1 MSETKTTRKQLPAYL
16 ILALIALAAALL
28 LAVTNAIT
36 AGPIKA
42 HEEAAQNAAFQ
53 SVMEADSFSTMS
65 IPDGCNVTSL
75 VEAKKDGKTIGYCA
89 VSSAK
94 GYGGNVAVTLG
105 VDMDGKIVGCQI
117 GDTNFAETDGFGA
130 RWKEPARAEAFI
142 GLSAFGGD
150 TIEAITGATVTSKA
164 VLAASNDVLKC
175 ISHVLGKDV
184 EGDVLAFGVKEE
196 KPVQTVELTGDVH
209 QGKAVGF
216 GNGEV
221 TARLTLNDDGTIAA
235 LVIDASTQTPGFGTR
250 CADEEF
256 TAQFIGKSG
265 PFTLNENVDG
275 LTGATI
281 TSTAAVEAIN
291 AALTSPAMAAEDLE
305 PVATEAP
312 TATEAPMVLENA
324 KTATIAGFGGADITV
339 QVTDENGV
347 ITALVVDASTQTP
360 GLGQKCAEEA
370 FTSQFI
376 GKSAPLTLGEG
387 IDAVASAT
395 ITSQAVVDA
404 VNSLYAAAEPVEEPT
419 EAPAATEEP
428 AAQTAEVKTA
438 TAAGYD
444 GNEITVNV
452 TDENGVITSLTVDA
466 STQTAGLGQ
475 KCAEEAFTSQFVG
488 KSAPLTLGEGIDAV
502 ASATIT
508 SQAVVDAV
516 NSLYAAAEPVEE
528 PTEAPA
534 ATEAPMVLENAK
546 TATIAGFGGADIT
559 VQVTDEN
566 GVITALVVDAS
577 TQTPG
582 LGQKCAEEA
591 FTSQFIGKSAP
602 LTLGEGIDAVASA
615 TITSQAV
622 VDAVNSLYAAAEPVE
637 EPTEAPA
644 ATEEPAVQTA
654 EVKTATAAGYDG
666 NDITVNVTD
675 ENGVI
680 TSLTVDA
687 STQTPG
693 LGQKCAEEAFTSQFI
708 GKSAPLTL
716 GEGIDA
722 VASATITSQAVVDAV
737 NSLYAAAE
745 PVEEPT
751 EAPAATE
758 EPAVQTAEVKTA
770 TAAGYDGNDIT
781 VNVTDENGVITSLTV
796 DASTQTPGLGQKC
809 AEEAFT
815 SQFIGKSAPL
825 TLGEGIDAVASATIT
840 SQAVVDAVNSLYAEA
855 PAKALSTK
863 VKGWHEG
870 VAVTVEIDKNHVI
883 TALTVDASSEFYA
896 LGGKCADEAF
906 TAQFIGKKAPLTLG
920 VDIDAV
926 TGATLT
932 SQAVVDAV
940 NQLAK

>member
-196 KPVQTVELTGDVH
+196 KPAQTVELTGDVH

-312 TATEAPMVLENA
+312 AATEAPMVLENA

-347 ITALVVDASTQTP
+347 ITALTVDASSQTAGLGQKCAEEAFTSQFIGKSAPLTLGEGIDAVASATITSQAVVDAVNSLYATAEPVEEPTEAPAATEEPAATEAPMVLENAKTATIAGFGGADITVQVTDENGVITALTVDASSQTA

-438 TAAGYD
+438 TAVGYD

-452 TDENGVITSLTVDA
+452 TDENGVISSLTVDA
-466 STQTAGLGQ
+466 STQTPGLGQ

-516 NSLYAAAEPVEE
+516 NSLYA
-528 PTEAPA
+528 
-534 ATEAPMVLENAK
+534 
-546 TATIAGFGGADIT
+546 
-559 VQVTDEN
+559 
-566 GVITALVVDAS
+566 
-577 TQTPG
+577 
-582 LGQKCAEEA
+582 
-591 FTSQFIGKSAP
+591 
-602 LTLGEGIDAVASA
+602 
-615 TITSQAV
+615 
-622 VDAVNSLYAAAEPVE
+622 
-637 EPTEAPA
+637 
-644 ATEEPAVQTA
+644 
-654 EVKTATAAGYDG
+654 
-666 NDITVNVTD
+666 
-675 ENGVI
+675 
-680 TSLTVDA
+680 
-687 STQTPG
+687 
-693 LGQKCAEEAFTSQFI
+693 
-708 GKSAPLTL
+708 
-716 GEGIDA
+716 
-722 VASATITSQAVVDAV
+722 
-737 NSLYAAAE
+737 
-745 PVEEPT
+745 
-751 EAPAATE
+751 
-758 EPAVQTAEVKTA
+758 
-770 TAAGYDGNDIT
+770 
-781 VNVTDENGVITSLTV
+781 
-796 DASTQTPGLGQKC
+796 
-809 AEEAFT
+809 
-815 SQFIGKSAPL
+815 
-825 TLGEGIDAVASATIT
+825 
-840 SQAVVDAVNSLYAEA
+840 EA
-855 PAKALSTK
+855 PAKVLTAT

-883 TALTVDASSEFYA
+883 TALTVDASGEFYA

-906 TAQFIGKKAPLTLG
+906 TSQFIGKKAPLTLG

>member
-275 LTGATI
+275 LTGATV

-312 TATEAPMVLENA
+312 AATEAPMVLENA

-347 ITALVVDASTQTP
+347 ITALTVDASSQTAGLGQKCAEEAFTSQFIGKSAPLTLGEGIDAVASATITSQAVVDAVNSLYATAEPVEEPTEAPMVLENAKTATIAGFGGADITVQVTDENGVITALTVDASSQTA

-444 GNEITVNV
+444 GNDITVNV

-534 ATEAPMVLENAK
+534 ATEE
-546 TATIAGFGGADIT
+546 
-559 VQVTDEN
+559 
-566 GVITALVVDAS
+566 
-577 TQTPG
+577 
-582 LGQKCAEEA
+582 
-591 FTSQFIGKSAP
+591 
-602 LTLGEGIDAVASA
+602 
-615 TITSQAV
+615 
-622 VDAVNSLYAAAEPVE
+622 
-637 EPTEAPA
+637 PA
-644 ATEEPAVQTA
+644 AQTA
-654 EVKTATAAGYDG
+654 EVKTATAVGYDG
-666 NDITVNVTD
+666 NEITVNVTD

-680 TSLTVDA
+680 SSLTVDA

-693 LGQKCAEEAFTSQFI
+693 LGQKCAEEAFTSQF
-708 GKSAPLTL
+708 
-716 GEGIDA
+716 
-722 VASATITSQAVVDAV
+722 V
-737 NSLYAAAE
+737 
-745 PVEEPT
+745 
-751 EAPAATE
+751 
-758 EPAVQTAEVKTA
+758 
-770 TAAGYDGNDIT
+770 
-781 VNVTDENGVITSLTV
+781 
-796 DASTQTPGLGQKC
+796 
-809 AEEAFT
+809 
-815 SQFIGKSAPL
+815 GKSAPL

-855 PAKALSTK
+855 PAKVLTAT

-883 TALTVDASSEFYA
+883 TALTVDASGEFYA

-906 TAQFIGKKAPLTLG
+906 TSQFIGKKAPLTLG

>member
-36 AGPIKA
+36 AGPIKE

-53 SVMEADSFSTMS
+53 SVMTADSFSTMS

-196 KPVQTVELTGDVH
+196 KPAQTVELTGDVH

-305 PVATEAP
+305 PA
-312 TATEAPMVLENA
+312 ATEAPMVLENA

-347 ITALVVDASTQTP
+347 ITALVVDASSQTP

-370 FTSQFI
+370 FTSQFV

-444 GNEITVNV
+444 GNDITVNV

-475 KCAEEAFTSQFVG
+475 KCAEEAFT
-488 KSAPLTLGEGIDAV
+488 A
-502 ASATIT
+502 
-508 SQAVVDAV
+508 
-516 NSLYAAAEPVEE
+516 
-528 PTEAPA
+528 
-534 ATEAPMVLENAK
+534 
-546 TATIAGFGGADIT
+546 
-559 VQVTDEN
+559 
-566 GVITALVVDAS
+566 
-577 TQTPG
+577 
-582 LGQKCAEEA
+582 
-591 FTSQFIGKSAP
+591 QFIGKSAP

-644 ATEEPAVQTA
+644 ATEEPAAQTA

-758 EPAVQTAEVKTA
+758 EPAAQTAEVKTA

-840 SQAVVDAVNSLYAEA
+840 SQAIVDAVNSLYAEA
-855 PAKALSTK
+855 PAKVLTTK

-883 TALTVDASSEFYA
+883 TALTVDASGEFYA

-906 TAQFIGKKAPLTLG
+906 TSQFIGKSAPLTLG

>member
-53 SVMEADSFSTMS
+53 SVMTADSFSTMS

-256 TAQFIGKSG
+256 TAQFIGKS
-265 PFTLNENVDG
+265 
-275 LTGATI
+275 
-281 TSTAAVEAIN
+281 
-291 AALTSPAMAAEDLE
+291 
-305 PVATEAP
+305 
-312 TATEAPMVLENA
+312 
-324 KTATIAGFGGADITV
+324 
-339 QVTDENGV
+339 
-347 ITALVVDASTQTP
+347 
-360 GLGQKCAEEA
+360 
-370 FTSQFI
+370 
-376 GKSAPLTLGEG
+376 
-387 IDAVASAT
+387 
-395 ITSQAVVDA
+395 
-404 VNSLYAAAEPVEEPT
+404 
-419 EAPAATEEP
+419 
-428 AAQTAEVKTA
+428 
-438 TAAGYD
+438 
-444 GNEITVNV
+444 
-452 TDENGVITSLTVDA
+452 
-466 STQTAGLGQ
+466 
-475 KCAEEAFTSQFVG
+475 
-488 KSAPLTLGEGIDAV
+488 
-502 ASATIT
+502 
-508 SQAVVDAV
+508 
-516 NSLYAAAEPVEE
+516 
-528 PTEAPA
+528 
-534 ATEAPMVLENAK
+534 
-546 TATIAGFGGADIT
+546 
-559 VQVTDEN
+559 
-566 GVITALVVDAS
+566 
-577 TQTPG
+577 
-582 LGQKCAEEA
+582 
-591 FTSQFIGKSAP
+591 
-602 LTLGEGIDAVASA
+602 
-615 TITSQAV
+615 
-622 VDAVNSLYAAAEPVE
+622 
-637 EPTEAPA
+637 
-644 ATEEPAVQTA
+644 
-654 EVKTATAAGYDG
+654 
-666 NDITVNVTD
+666 
-675 ENGVI
+675 
-680 TSLTVDA
+680 
-687 STQTPG
+687 
-693 LGQKCAEEAFTSQFI
+693 
-708 GKSAPLTL
+708 
-716 GEGIDA
+716 
-722 VASATITSQAVVDAV
+722 
-737 NSLYAAAE
+737 
-745 PVEEPT
+745 
-751 EAPAATE
+751 
-758 EPAVQTAEVKTA
+758 
-770 TAAGYDGNDIT
+770 
-781 VNVTDENGVITSLTV
+781 
-796 DASTQTPGLGQKC
+796 
-809 AEEAFT
+809 
-815 SQFIGKSAPL
+815 APL

-855 PAKALSTK
+855 PAKMLTAT

-870 VAVTVEIDKNHVI
+870 VVVTVEIDKNHVI
-883 TALTVDASSEFYA
+883 TALTVDASGEFYA

-906 TAQFIGKKAPLTLG
+906 TSQFIGKSAPLTLG

>member
-196 KPVQTVELTGDVH
+196 KPAQTVELTGDVH

-256 TAQFIGKSG
+256 TAQFIGKS
-265 PFTLNENVDG
+265 
-275 LTGATI
+275 
-281 TSTAAVEAIN
+281 
-291 AALTSPAMAAEDLE
+291 
-305 PVATEAP
+305 
-312 TATEAPMVLENA
+312 
-324 KTATIAGFGGADITV
+324 
-339 QVTDENGV
+339 
-347 ITALVVDASTQTP
+347 
-360 GLGQKCAEEA
+360 
-370 FTSQFI
+370 
-376 GKSAPLTLGEG
+376 
-387 IDAVASAT
+387 
-395 ITSQAVVDA
+395 
-404 VNSLYAAAEPVEEPT
+404 
-419 EAPAATEEP
+419 
-428 AAQTAEVKTA
+428 
-438 TAAGYD
+438 
-444 GNEITVNV
+444 
-452 TDENGVITSLTVDA
+452 
-466 STQTAGLGQ
+466 
-475 KCAEEAFTSQFVG
+475 
-488 KSAPLTLGEGIDAV
+488 
-502 ASATIT
+502 
-508 SQAVVDAV
+508 
-516 NSLYAAAEPVEE
+516 
-528 PTEAPA
+528 
-534 ATEAPMVLENAK
+534 
-546 TATIAGFGGADIT
+546 
-559 VQVTDEN
+559 
-566 GVITALVVDAS
+566 
-577 TQTPG
+577 
-582 LGQKCAEEA
+582 
-591 FTSQFIGKSAP
+591 
-602 LTLGEGIDAVASA
+602 
-615 TITSQAV
+615 
-622 VDAVNSLYAAAEPVE
+622 
-637 EPTEAPA
+637 
-644 ATEEPAVQTA
+644 
-654 EVKTATAAGYDG
+654 
-666 NDITVNVTD
+666 
-675 ENGVI
+675 
-680 TSLTVDA
+680 
-687 STQTPG
+687 
-693 LGQKCAEEAFTSQFI
+693 
-708 GKSAPLTL
+708 
-716 GEGIDA
+716 
-722 VASATITSQAVVDAV
+722 
-737 NSLYAAAE
+737 
-745 PVEEPT
+745 
-751 EAPAATE
+751 
-758 EPAVQTAEVKTA
+758 
-770 TAAGYDGNDIT
+770 
-781 VNVTDENGVITSLTV
+781 
-796 DASTQTPGLGQKC
+796 
-809 AEEAFT
+809 
-815 SQFIGKSAPL
+815 APL

-855 PAKALSTK
+855 PAKVLTTK

-906 TAQFIGKKAPLTLG
+906 TSQFIGKSAPLTLG

>member
-53 SVMEADSFSTMS
+53 SVMTADSFSTMS

-196 KPVQTVELTGDVH
+196 KPAQTVELTGDVH

-256 TAQFIGKSG
+256 TAQFIGKNG

-312 TATEAPMVLENA
+312 AATEAPMVLENA
-324 KTATIAGFGGADITV
+324 KTATIAGFGGAEITV

-347 ITALVVDASTQTP
+347 ITALVVDASSQTA
-360 GLGQKCAEEA
+360 GFGQKCAEEA

-404 VNSLYAAAEPVEEPT
+404 VNSLYATAEPVEEPT

-428 AAQTAEVKTA
+428 AVLENAKTA
-438 TAAGYD
+438 TIAGF
-444 GNEITVNV
+444 GGAEITVQV
-452 TDENGVITSLTVDA
+452 TDENGVITALVVDA
-466 STQTAGLGQ
+466 STQTAGFGQ

-534 ATEAPMVLENAK
+534 A
-546 TATIAGFGGADIT
+546 
-559 VQVTDEN
+559 
-566 GVITALVVDAS
+566 
-577 TQTPG
+577 
-582 LGQKCAEEA
+582 
-591 FTSQFIGKSAP
+591 
-602 LTLGEGIDAVASA
+602 
-615 TITSQAV
+615 
-622 VDAVNSLYAAAEPVE
+622 
-637 EPTEAPA
+637 
-644 ATEEPAVQTA
+644 QTA

-666 NDITVNVTD
+666 NEITVNVTD
-675 ENGVI
+675 DNGVI

-687 STQTPG
+687 STQTAG
-693 LGQKCAEEAFTSQFI
+693 LGQKCAEEAFT
-708 GKSAPLTL
+708 A
-716 GEGIDA
+716 
-722 VASATITSQAVVDAV
+722 
-737 NSLYAAAE
+737 
-745 PVEEPT
+745 
-751 EAPAATE
+751 
-758 EPAVQTAEVKTA
+758 
-770 TAAGYDGNDIT
+770 
-781 VNVTDENGVITSLTV
+781 
-796 DASTQTPGLGQKC
+796 
-809 AEEAFT
+809 
-815 SQFIGKSAPL
+815 QFIGKSAPL

-855 PAKALSTK
+855 PAKVLTTK

-883 TALTVDASSEFYA
+883 TALTVDASGEFYA

-906 TAQFIGKKAPLTLG
+906 TSQFIGKSAPLTLG

>member
-53 SVMEADSFSTMS
+53 SVMTADSFSTMS
-65 IPDGCNVTSL
+65 IPDGYNVTSL

-305 PVATEAP
+305 P
-312 TATEAPMVLENA
+312 
-324 KTATIAGFGGADITV
+324 
-339 QVTDENGV
+339 
-347 ITALVVDASTQTP
+347 
-360 GLGQKCAEEA
+360 
-370 FTSQFI
+370 
-376 GKSAPLTLGEG
+376 
-387 IDAVASAT
+387 
-395 ITSQAVVDA
+395 
-404 VNSLYAAAEPVEEPT
+404 
-419 EAPAATEEP
+419 
-428 AAQTAEVKTA
+428 
-438 TAAGYD
+438 
-444 GNEITVNV
+444 
-452 TDENGVITSLTVDA
+452 
-466 STQTAGLGQ
+466 
-475 KCAEEAFTSQFVG
+475 
-488 KSAPLTLGEGIDAV
+488 
-502 ASATIT
+502 
-508 SQAVVDAV
+508 
-516 NSLYAAAEPVEE
+516 
-528 PTEAPA
+528 A

-577 TQTPG
+577 SQTAG
-582 LGQKCAEEA
+582 FGQKCAEEA

-666 NDITVNVTD
+666 NEITVQVTD

-680 TSLTVDA
+680 TALTVDA
-687 STQTPG
+687 STQTAG
-693 LGQKCAEEAFTSQFI
+693 LGQKCAEEAFT
-708 GKSAPLTL
+708 A
-716 GEGIDA
+716 
-722 VASATITSQAVVDAV
+722 
-737 NSLYAAAE
+737 
-745 PVEEPT
+745 
-751 EAPAATE
+751 
-758 EPAVQTAEVKTA
+758 
-770 TAAGYDGNDIT
+770 
-781 VNVTDENGVITSLTV
+781 
-796 DASTQTPGLGQKC
+796 
-809 AEEAFT
+809 
-815 SQFIGKSAPL
+815 QFIGKSAPL

-883 TALTVDASSEFYA
+883 TALTVDASGEFYA

-906 TAQFIGKKAPLTLG
+906 TSQFIGKSAPLTLG

>member
-196 KPVQTVELTGDVH
+196 KPAQTVELTGDVH

-312 TATEAPMVLENA
+312 AATEEPAAQTAEV
-324 KTATIAGFGGADITV
+324 KTATAVGYDGNEITV
-339 QVTDENGV
+339 NVTDENGV
-347 ITALVVDASTQTP
+347 ITALTVDASTQTP

-370 FTSQFI
+370 FTSQF
-376 GKSAPLTLGEG
+376 
-387 IDAVASAT
+387 V
-395 ITSQAVVDA
+395 
-404 VNSLYAAAEPVEEPT
+404 
-419 EAPAATEEP
+419 
-428 AAQTAEVKTA
+428 
-438 TAAGYD
+438 
-444 GNEITVNV
+444 
-452 TDENGVITSLTVDA
+452 
-466 STQTAGLGQ
+466 
-475 KCAEEAFTSQFVG
+475 
-488 KSAPLTLGEGIDAV
+488 
-502 ASATIT
+502 
-508 SQAVVDAV
+508 
-516 NSLYAAAEPVEE
+516 
-528 PTEAPA
+528 
-534 ATEAPMVLENAK
+534 
-546 TATIAGFGGADIT
+546 
-559 VQVTDEN
+559 
-566 GVITALVVDAS
+566 
-577 TQTPG
+577 
-582 LGQKCAEEA
+582 
-591 FTSQFIGKSAP
+591 GKSAP

-666 NDITVNVTD
+666 NEITVNVTD

-680 TSLTVDA
+680 TALTVDA
-687 STQTPG
+687 STQTAG
-693 LGQKCAEEAFTSQFI
+693 LGQKCAEEAFTSQFV

-716 GEGIDA
+716 GDGIDA

-770 TAAGYDGNDIT
+770 TAAGYDGNEITVNVTDENGVITALTVDASTQTAGLGQKCAEEAFTSQFVGKSAPLTLGEGIDAVASATITSQAVVDAVNSLYATAEPVEEPTEAPAATEEPAAQTAEVKTATAAGYDGNDIT
-781 VNVTDENGVITSLTV
+781 VNVTDENGVITALTV

-883 TALTVDASSEFYA
+883 TALTVDASGEFYA

-906 TAQFIGKKAPLTLG
+906 TSQFIGKSAPLTLG

>member
-53 SVMEADSFSTMS
+53 SVMTADSFSTMS
-65 IPDGCNVTSL
+65 IPDGYNVTSL

-305 PVATEAP
+305 P
-312 TATEAPMVLENA
+312 
-324 KTATIAGFGGADITV
+324 
-339 QVTDENGV
+339 
-347 ITALVVDASTQTP
+347 
-360 GLGQKCAEEA
+360 
-370 FTSQFI
+370 
-376 GKSAPLTLGEG
+376 
-387 IDAVASAT
+387 
-395 ITSQAVVDA
+395 
-404 VNSLYAAAEPVEEPT
+404 
-419 EAPAATEEP
+419 
-428 AAQTAEVKTA
+428 
-438 TAAGYD
+438 
-444 GNEITVNV
+444 
-452 TDENGVITSLTVDA
+452 
-466 STQTAGLGQ
+466 
-475 KCAEEAFTSQFVG
+475 
-488 KSAPLTLGEGIDAV
+488 
-502 ASATIT
+502 
-508 SQAVVDAV
+508 
-516 NSLYAAAEPVEE
+516 
-528 PTEAPA
+528 A

-577 TQTPG
+577 SQTAG
-582 LGQKCAEEA
+582 FGQKCAEEA

-602 LTLGEGIDAVASA
+602 LTLGDGIDAVASA

-666 NDITVNVTD
+666 NEITVQVTD

-680 TSLTVDA
+680 TALTVDA
-687 STQTPG
+687 STQTAG
-693 LGQKCAEEAFTSQFI
+693 LGQKCAEEAFT
-708 GKSAPLTL
+708 A
-716 GEGIDA
+716 
-722 VASATITSQAVVDAV
+722 
-737 NSLYAAAE
+737 
-745 PVEEPT
+745 
-751 EAPAATE
+751 
-758 EPAVQTAEVKTA
+758 
-770 TAAGYDGNDIT
+770 
-781 VNVTDENGVITSLTV
+781 
-796 DASTQTPGLGQKC
+796 
-809 AEEAFT
+809 
-815 SQFIGKSAPL
+815 QFIGKSAPL

-883 TALTVDASSEFYA
+883 TALTVDASGEFYA

-906 TAQFIGKKAPLTLG
+906 TSQFIGKSAPLTLG

>member
-175 ISHVLGKDV
+175 ICHVLGKDV

-196 KPVQTVELTGDVH
+196 KPAQTVELTGDVH

-312 TATEAPMVLENA
+312 AATEAPMVLENA

-347 ITALVVDASTQTP
+347 ITALVVDASSQTP
-360 GLGQKCAEEA
+360 GLGQKCAEEAFTSQFIGKSAPLTLGEGIDAVASATITSQAVVDAVNSLYATAEPVEEPTEAPAATEEPAATEAPMVLENAKTATIAGFGGADITVQVTDENGVITALTVDASSQTAGLGQKCAAEA

-444 GNEITVNV
+444 GNDITVNV

-534 ATEAPMVLENAK
+534 ATEE
-546 TATIAGFGGADIT
+546 
-559 VQVTDEN
+559 
-566 GVITALVVDAS
+566 
-577 TQTPG
+577 
-582 LGQKCAEEA
+582 
-591 FTSQFIGKSAP
+591 
-602 LTLGEGIDAVASA
+602 
-615 TITSQAV
+615 
-622 VDAVNSLYAAAEPVE
+622 
-637 EPTEAPA
+637 PA
-644 ATEEPAVQTA
+644 AQTA
-654 EVKTATAAGYDG
+654 EVKTATAVGYDG
-666 NDITVNVTD
+666 NEITVNVTD

-680 TSLTVDA
+680 SSLTVDA

-693 LGQKCAEEAFTSQFI
+693 LGQKCAEEAFTSQF
-708 GKSAPLTL
+708 
-716 GEGIDA
+716 
-722 VASATITSQAVVDAV
+722 V
-737 NSLYAAAE
+737 
-745 PVEEPT
+745 
-751 EAPAATE
+751 
-758 EPAVQTAEVKTA
+758 
-770 TAAGYDGNDIT
+770 
-781 VNVTDENGVITSLTV
+781 
-796 DASTQTPGLGQKC
+796 
-809 AEEAFT
+809 
-815 SQFIGKSAPL
+815 GKSAPL

-855 PAKALSTK
+855 PAKVLTAT

-883 TALTVDASSEFYA
+883 TALTVDASGEFYA

-906 TAQFIGKKAPLTLG
+906 TSQFIGKKAPLTLG

>member
-1 MSETKTTRKQLPAYL
+1 M
-16 ILALIALAAALL
+16 
-28 LAVTNAIT
+28 
-36 AGPIKA
+36 
-42 HEEAAQNAAFQ
+42 
-53 SVMEADSFSTMS
+53 
-65 IPDGCNVTSL
+65 
-75 VEAKKDGKTIGYCA
+75 
-89 VSSAK
+89 
-94 GYGGNVAVTLG
+94 
-105 VDMDGKIVGCQI
+105 
-117 GDTNFAETDGFGA
+117 
-130 RWKEPARAEAFI
+130 
-142 GLSAFGGD
+142 
-150 TIEAITGATVTSKA
+150 
-164 VLAASNDVLKC
+164 LAASNDVLKC

-196 KPVQTVELTGDVH
+196 KPAQTVELTGDVH

-312 TATEAPMVLENA
+312 AATEAPMVLENA

-347 ITALVVDASTQTP
+347 ITSLTVDASSQTAGLGQKCAEEAFTAQFIGKSAPLTLGEGIDAVASATITSQAVVDAVNSLYAAAEPVEEPTEAPAATEEPAAQTAEVKTATAAGYDGNDITVNVTDENGVITSLTVDASSQTAGLGQKCAEEAFTSQFIGKSAPLTLGEGIDAVASATITSQAVVDAVNSLYAAAEPVEEPTEAPAATEEPAAQTAEVKTATAAGYDGNEITVNVTDENGVITSLTVDASSQTAGLGQKCAEEAFTSQFIGKSAPLTLGEGIDAVASATITSQAVVDAVNSLYAAAEPVEEPTEAPAATEEPAAQTAEVKTATAAGYDGNEITVNVTDDNGVITSLTVDASTQTP

-370 FTSQFI
+370 FTSQFV

-516 NSLYAAAEPVEE
+516 NSLYA
-528 PTEAPA
+528 
-534 ATEAPMVLENAK
+534 
-546 TATIAGFGGADIT
+546 
-559 VQVTDEN
+559 
-566 GVITALVVDAS
+566 
-577 TQTPG
+577 
-582 LGQKCAEEA
+582 
-591 FTSQFIGKSAP
+591 
-602 LTLGEGIDAVASA
+602 
-615 TITSQAV
+615 
-622 VDAVNSLYAAAEPVE
+622 
-637 EPTEAPA
+637 
-644 ATEEPAVQTA
+644 
-654 EVKTATAAGYDG
+654 
-666 NDITVNVTD
+666 
-675 ENGVI
+675 
-680 TSLTVDA
+680 
-687 STQTPG
+687 
-693 LGQKCAEEAFTSQFI
+693 
-708 GKSAPLTL
+708 
-716 GEGIDA
+716 
-722 VASATITSQAVVDAV
+722 
-737 NSLYAAAE
+737 
-745 PVEEPT
+745 
-751 EAPAATE
+751 
-758 EPAVQTAEVKTA
+758 
-770 TAAGYDGNDIT
+770 
-781 VNVTDENGVITSLTV
+781 
-796 DASTQTPGLGQKC
+796 
-809 AEEAFT
+809 
-815 SQFIGKSAPL
+815 
-825 TLGEGIDAVASATIT
+825 
-840 SQAVVDAVNSLYAEA
+840 EA
-855 PAKALSTK
+855 PAKVLTTK

-883 TALTVDASSEFYA
+883 TALTVDASGEFYA

-906 TAQFIGKKAPLTLG
+906 TSQFIGKSAPLTLG

>member
-312 TATEAPMVLENA
+312 AATEAPMVLENA

-347 ITALVVDASTQTP
+347 ITALTVDASSQTAGLGQKCAEEAFTSQFIGKSAPLTLGEGIDAVASATITSQAVVDAVNSLYATAEPVEEPTEAPAATEEPAATEAPMVLENAKTATIAGFGGADITVQVTDENGVITALTVDASSQTA

-444 GNEITVNV
+444 GNDITVNV

-466 STQTAGLGQ
+466 STQTA
-475 KCAEEAFTSQFVG
+475 
-488 KSAPLTLGEGIDAV
+488 
-502 ASATIT
+502 
-508 SQAVVDAV
+508 
-516 NSLYAAAEPVEE
+516 
-528 PTEAPA
+528 
-534 ATEAPMVLENAK
+534 
-546 TATIAGFGGADIT
+546 
-559 VQVTDEN
+559 
-566 GVITALVVDAS
+566 
-577 TQTPG
+577 
-582 LGQKCAEEA
+582 
-591 FTSQFIGKSAP
+591 
-602 LTLGEGIDAVASA
+602 
-615 TITSQAV
+615 
-622 VDAVNSLYAAAEPVE
+622 
-637 EPTEAPA
+637 
-644 ATEEPAVQTA
+644 
-654 EVKTATAAGYDG
+654 
-666 NDITVNVTD
+666 
-675 ENGVI
+675 
-680 TSLTVDA
+680 
-687 STQTPG
+687 
-693 LGQKCAEEAFTSQFI
+693 
-708 GKSAPLTL
+708 
-716 GEGIDA
+716 
-722 VASATITSQAVVDAV
+722 
-737 NSLYAAAE
+737 
-745 PVEEPT
+745 
-751 EAPAATE
+751 
-758 EPAVQTAEVKTA
+758 
-770 TAAGYDGNDIT
+770 
-781 VNVTDENGVITSLTV
+781 
-796 DASTQTPGLGQKC
+796 GLGQKC

-855 PAKALSTK
+855 PAKVLTTK

-906 TAQFIGKKAPLTLG
+906 TSQFIGKKAPLTLG